1 MAAKP
6 EKYVPPLVET
16 KPIFFTCKFCGE
28 TKPLEELTIIR
39 RYYPQ
44 LTACSECARNKNS
57 EETAATPEKPAA
69 E

>member
-6 EKYVPPLVET
+6 EKHVPPVVQI

-39 RYYPQ
+39 RFYPQ
-44 LTACSECARNKNS
+44 LTACAECARNKKISDS
-57 EETAATPEKPAA
+57 ETNPDQPAA
-69 E
+69 K